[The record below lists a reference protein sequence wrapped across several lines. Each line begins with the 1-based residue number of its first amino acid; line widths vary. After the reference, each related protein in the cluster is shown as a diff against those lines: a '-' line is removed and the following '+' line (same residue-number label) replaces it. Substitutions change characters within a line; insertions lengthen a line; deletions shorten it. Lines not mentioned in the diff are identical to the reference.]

1 MFGDTF
7 TNRSLSITISSC
19 TKLAEMSA
27 QQNVV
32 LYPNPAIDFANLN
45 FISENGGRYTIQVI
59 DMSGSTILEES
70 GSATAGSITIP
81 L

>member
-1 MFGDTF
+1 
-7 TNRSLSITISSC
+7 
-19 TKLAEMSA
+19 
-27 QQNVV
+27 V